1 VQGLAQVLMLLAL
14 VRALGE
20 QLLFAVDRF
29 PQLQQQE
36 QTTR

>member
-1 VQGLAQVLMLLAL
+1 VQVLALVLL
-14 VRALGE
+14 VRALDE